1 MKVNLELLQ
10 LNSKIEEIVTRKAI
24 CKSYFVDKT
33 SKLVDRIDELTVK
46 WRQEIQKNEEI
57 LTNG

>member
-24 CKSYFVDKT
+24 FKSYFVDKT

-46 WRQEIQKNEEI
+46 LRQEIQKIEEDC
-57 LTNG
+57 TNG